1 MNSVVQVLEYDHFWY
16 RFMDRT
22 HRGHPYGKG
31 GGDGQKGKG
40 KGKGKGLDAELIY
53 TGEGWTLEQRLAVLD
68 AIVQQMFRDIIGA
81 INHLLRIYN
90 EIMEQI
96 RDHLPDPSY

>member
-1 MNSVVQVLEYDHFWY
+1 
-16 RFMDRT
+16 MDRT

-53 TGEGWTLEQRLAVLD
+53 TGEAWTFEQRLAVLD
-68 AIVQQMFRDIIGA
+68 AIVQRMFRDIIGE